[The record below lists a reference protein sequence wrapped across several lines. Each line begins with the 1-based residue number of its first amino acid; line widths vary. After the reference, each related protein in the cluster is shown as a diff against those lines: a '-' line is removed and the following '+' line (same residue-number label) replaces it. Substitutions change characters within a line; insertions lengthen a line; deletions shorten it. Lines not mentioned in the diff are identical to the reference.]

1 MNKTRFKFI
10 LNISFA
16 FFCIFLIIF
25 ILFLLYNQKINE
37 NNATKNKVIENLDS
51 MADAFCKTEEKSQS
65 SLNAKCQQL
74 TNKNC
79 NLTSCCVLLNGEKCV
94 AGSINGPTF
103 NTDKNGKS
111 KPFDYYYWQ
120 NQCFGNKCNNS

>member
-1 MNKTRFKFI
+1 MNKTRIKFI
-10 LNISFA
+10 LNISFVI
-16 FFCIFLIIF
+16 FCLAIIVF
-25 ILFLLYNQKINE
+25 ILFLFNNLITNE
-37 NNATKNKVIENLDS
+37 KKVAEQKVIENLDS
-51 MADAFCKTEEKSQS
+51 MADAFCKTEEGSQS
-65 SLNAKCQQL
+65 SLNTKCQQL

-94 AGSINGPTF
+94 AGGISGPTF

-120 NQCFGNKCNNS
+120 NQCFGPKCPK

>member
-1 MNKTRFKFI
+1 MNKTRIKFI
-10 LNISFA
+10 LNISFVI
-16 FFCIFLIIF
+16 FCLAIIVL
-25 ILFLLYNQKINE
+25 ILFLFNNLITNE
-37 NNATKNKVIENLDS
+37 KKVAEQKVIENLDS
-51 MADAFCKTEEKSQS
+51 MADAFCKTEEGSQS
-65 SLNAKCQQL
+65 DLNNKCQQL

-94 AGSINGPTF
+94 AGSIRGPTF

-120 NQCFGNKCNNS
+120 NQCFGEKCP